1 MEEVAVASDNQW
13 LRFLNVLAD
22 VMARFEADQQFS
34 MDEAYSALAEFD
46 NSIEPDILDFAENIV
61 SEIGGFPNLYAD
73 VLSLAQ
79 RKVSK
84 EVFMNYM
91 ES

>member
-1 MEEVAVASDNQW
+1 MKSDNQW

-22 VMARFEADQQFS
+22 VMARFETDQQFS
-34 MDEAYSALAEFD
+34 MDEAYSVLAEFD
-46 NSIEPDILDFAENIV
+46 NSIEPDILDFVENII
-61 SEIGGFPNLYAD
+61 SEIGGFPNRYAD
-73 VLSLAQ
+73 VFSLAQ

-91 ES
+91 EN